1 MIYTNKVAT
10 RKPMYEVKNIS
21 RDFDFFKTCKPQRFS
36 YPKNKDEEMEIKKFQ
51 MMIVIAG
58 TMFGDLSRNNENLV
72 SRSLLFIDFD
82 DVHDSEEVF
91 LEKVT
96 DKLKSVNYCLYPTLK
111 YKPDNIRYRLVL
123 ELDRPVN
130 AEEYEK
136 LLFGLSD
143 ELGVAFEF
151 DDSNKIWSQ
160 GQGLPVITEYSNK
173 EMRIFHDGFK
183 KIPVDAFIY
192 KINQSKKWKKE
203 KQKKQKSNLGS
214 YKTGNNSSKRK
225 YTGTLLEEL
234 FEGTHVGNRNT
245 WWRTMVDK
253 MLSVDTPIETIAKVM
268 DTINFNGDIFPDPLD
283 QKELE
288 TIFRSR
294 IENHAKGGGNLY

>member
-1 MIYTNKVAT
+1 MIYINTVVTNK
-10 RKPMYEVKNIS
+10 PMCEMKNIS
-21 RDFDFFKTCKPQRFS
+21 RDFEFFETRKPQRFS
-36 YPKNKDEEMEIKKFQ
+36 YPKNEEEEMKIKKYQ
-51 MMIVIAG
+51 MFIVIAG
-58 TMFGDLSRNNENLV
+58 TMFGDLKRNNENLV
-72 SRSLLFIDFD
+72 SRTLLFIDFD
-82 DVHDSEEVF
+82 DVHDTEEVF
-91 LEKVT
+91 LKKITEKL
-96 DKLKSVNYCLYPTLK
+96 DDVNYCLYPTLK

-136 LLFGLSD
+136 LLFGISR
-143 ELGVAFEF
+143 EVGVAFNF
-151 DDSNKIWSQ
+151 DESNKTWSQ
-160 GQGLPVITEYSNK
+160 GQGLPVITEYSNN
-173 EMRIFHDGFK
+173 EMKIFHDGFK
-183 KIPVDAFIY
+183 KIPVDSFIF
-192 KINQSKKWKKE
+192 KINQSNEWKQEKKKRKI
-203 KQKKQKSNLGS
+203 N
-214 YKTGNNSSKRK
+214 TGTIKLSDLSSKRK
-225 YTGTLLEEL
+225 YTGILLEEL
-234 FEGTHVGNRNT
+234 FEGTSVGNRNT